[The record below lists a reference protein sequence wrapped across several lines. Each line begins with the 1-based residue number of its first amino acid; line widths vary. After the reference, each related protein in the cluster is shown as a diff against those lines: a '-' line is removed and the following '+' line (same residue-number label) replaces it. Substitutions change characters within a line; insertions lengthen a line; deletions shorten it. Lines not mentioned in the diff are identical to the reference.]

1 MTDFPMT
8 DFVVHTIPGSP
19 FARAVMIALEEKGL
33 PWRLAPLA
41 PGALKQEPHLS
52 RHPFGR
58 MPAVEH
64 GDFTLYETQAILRY
78 IDRVGATPPLSPADP
93 RKAARMDQLMN
104 ISDWYLFQGV
114 GNVIAF
120 QRIVGPKLMGITPD
134 DAAIAACLPKARTV
148 FGEIGRL
155 LGDQAFLAG
164 EAFSLAD
171 AMVAPQMDFL
181 ALTPE
186 WEGLTALH
194 PNLVTW
200 LAAMNARPSLA
211 ATTWDKVADLAKQAA

>member
-1 MTDFPMT
+1 MTDFT
-8 DFVVHTIPGSP
+8 IHTVPGSP

-41 PGALKQEPHLS
+41 PGQLRQPAHLA

-78 IDRVGATPPLSPADP
+78 VDRLAPTPPLTPAD
-93 RKAARMDQLMN
+93 RRAAARMDQLMN
-104 ISDWYLFQGV
+104 ISDWYLFQGA

-120 QRIVGPKLMGITPD
+120 ERVVGPRLLGRVPD
-134 DAAIAACLPKARTV
+134 EAAIAAAMPKAHQA
-148 FGEIGRL
+148 FDEIGRL
-155 LGDQAFLAG
+155 LAGKPFLAG
-164 EAFSLAD
+164 DAFTLAD
-171 AMVAPQMDFL
+171 AMVAPQMAFL

-186 WEGLTALH
+186 WAALTTRNA
-194 PNLVTW
+194 NLAPW
-200 LAAMNARPSLA
+200 LERMEARPNFK
-211 ATTWDKVADLAKQAA
+211 ATTWELVADLAKAA